1 MPGKITK
8 LSNGKYQVVW
18 DGKITAKGT
27 TATKAD
33 AQLRMLEALE
43 YKAHPGSVRVAK
55 HKAQMREKGAK
66 RLAKKELVRQTKK
79 SK

>member
-1 MPGKITK
+1 
-8 LSNGKYQVVW
+8 
-18 DGKITAKGT
+18 
-27 TATKAD
+27 
-33 AQLRMLEALE
+33 MLEALE